1 MHMRIVNMWIANSI
15 YSHNHSYYIIIH
27 IRPINTEIQAEKEE
41 QTDRPKQ
48 IKILGPTTLDD
59 WGLTKKSHFNY
70 KRWQYQTNL
79 ILIFLSNRRLWSN
92 EMFTDLPCYDV
103 SVLWSDGRLSDLT
116 ETNWKT
122 KGLQLCQ
129 WNLQK
134 PQNGFTTD
142 NMVQFPKLNE
152 FHICSL
158 HG

>member
-79 ILIFLSNRRLWSN
+79 ILIFLPNRRLWSN
-92 EMFTDLPCYDV
+92 EMFTDLPRYDV
-103 SVLWSDGRLSDLT
+103 HSFCDPTDAFLILRKLT
-116 ETNWKT
+116 ERQRDFNCANETFRNRQMV
-122 KGLQLCQ
+122 LQLTI
-129 WNLQK
+129 WYSS
-134 PQNGFTTD
+134 QN
-142 NMVQFPKLNE
+142 
-152 FHICSL
+152 
-158 HG
+158 